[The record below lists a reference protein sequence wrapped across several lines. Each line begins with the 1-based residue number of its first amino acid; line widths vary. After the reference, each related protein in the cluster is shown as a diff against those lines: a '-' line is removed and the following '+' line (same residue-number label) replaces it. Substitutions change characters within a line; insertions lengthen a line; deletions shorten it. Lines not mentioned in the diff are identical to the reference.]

1 MKFSVL
7 TLFPDMFSPLK
18 QSIIGKAIE
27 DKKIELN
34 LINIRDFSKDK
45 HKKVDDTPY
54 GGGAGMVMKADVVY
68 DAYEHIK
75 DEKAKVIFLSPQGKT
90 LNQNKVKELAT
101 EEHIILLCGHYEG
114 IDQRVIDEIVDEEIS
129 IGDYVLTGG
138 ELPAMVLI
146 DSVSRYVEGV
156 LSKDSIKEESFTNN
170 LLEYPQY
177 TRPEIFHGIKVPE
190 VLLSGHHENI
200 KKWREEQSLKNT
212 LQKKTKFIKKKG
224 GYSIMDIIKSIEHEQ
239 LKDKIPDLK
248 VGDTVRVHQKI
259 KEGNR
264 ERIQVFEGII
274 IKKQGGGLNA
284 TFTVRKIAYG
294 VGVEKTFLIHSPL
307 VEKVEVVRVGK
318 ARRAKLYYLRD
329 RIGKAAKTKEDIGA
343 RIETNE
349 ISVKETVEA
358 PVSEEV
364 ATPVEDSKEEAP
376 AVKEE
381 TPVVE
386 EVVDTVKE
394 EKVETVKETSEE
406 KESK

>member
-212 LQKKTKFIKKKG
+212 LQ
-224 GYSIMDIIKSIEHEQ
+224 
-239 LKDKIPDLK
+239 
-248 VGDTVRVHQKI
+248 R
-259 KEGNR
+259 
-264 ERIQVFEGII
+264 
-274 IKKQGGGLNA
+274 
-284 TFTVRKIAYG
+284 
-294 VGVEKTFLIHSPL
+294 
-307 VEKVEVVRVGK
+307 
-318 ARRAKLYYLRD
+318 
-329 RIGKAAKTKEDIGA
+329 
-343 RIETNE
+343 
-349 ISVKETVEA
+349 
-358 PVSEEV
+358 
-364 ATPVEDSKEEAP
+364 
-376 AVKEE
+376 
-381 TPVVE
+381 
-386 EVVDTVKE
+386 
-394 EKVETVKETSEE
+394 
-406 KESK
+406 